1 MKFKAFAAASLLGL
15 SVLPLAN
22 AQMNEEGFDG
32 NIPFEFHVG
41 HTVLPAGNYMVRR
54 ISLSS
59 GSSYILSIRGS
70 NQATRKIMFS
80 SIPAEAQS
88 VQRTKLTFHRYGN
101 SYFLSAVW
109 PGFGPKGYQ
118 LPPSKAERAIA
129 VEMAAAA
136 KQQNPKLASVGFTR
150 R

>member
-1 MKFKAFAAASLLGL
+1 MKFKVFAAASLLGL

-22 AQMNEEGFDG
+22 AQLNKEGLDG

-41 HTVLPAGNYMVRR
+41 DTVFPAGNYMVRPTT
-54 ISLSS
+54 
-59 GSSYILSIRGS
+59 GPSYFLSIRGS
-70 NQATRKIMFS
+70 TRMILFS
-80 SIPAEAQS
+80 SIPAEAKSLQS
-88 VQRTKLTFHRYGN
+88 TKLIFHRYGN

-109 PGFGPKGYQ
+109 PGFGQKGYQ

-129 VEMAAAA
+129 LEMAAAA
-136 KQQNPKLASVGFTR
+136 RQQNPKLASVAFTR